1 MKKIFP
7 AFIFLIAFLVV
18 KSTSVY
24 CQNVIEP
31 TRSFYQDSSPYHR
44 ALLKNLMGVESVCP
58 EFAVLCVPTHMPEWY
73 LHCEIGETK
82 LNLAIADENIG
93 SKIDLISPKK
103 KIKSKMSKICKYE
116 MNIDN
121 EQKNI
126 LDSFF
131 IYSTAVSCIDVDS
144 KMAKFDGVGY
154 IFMSKL
160 VSGWC
165 VSPRYGN
172 VADLVD
178 VAYKLRDIVKGGDQ
192 RGLQNIIPEIQ
203 RLTDTFRSLYYKIKE
218 LTTEST
224 QIKLHVQ

>member
-1 MKKIFP
+1 MIMKKIFP
-7 AFIFLIAFLVV
+7 AFVFLIVFLVV

-24 CQNVIEP
+24 CQNVLEP
-31 TRSFYQDSSPYHR
+31 TRSFYQDSSPYES
-44 ALLKNLMGVESVCP
+44 ALLKNLMDVESVCP
-58 EFAVLCVPTHMPEWY
+58 EFAVLCIPTHLPEWY

-82 LNLAIADENIG
+82 LILAIADENIG
-93 SKIDLISPKK
+93 SKVDLISPKK
-103 KIKSKMSKICKYE
+103 KIRSKICKYE

-126 LDSFF
+126 LDSLF

-172 VADLVD
+172 VVDLVD

-192 RGLQNIIPEIQ
+192 RGLQNIMQEIQ
-203 RLTDTFRSLYYKIKE
+203 GLTDTFKSLYYKIM
-218 LTTEST
+218 EST
-224 QIKLHVQ
+224 RESGG